1 MYLNTVN
8 FGNYLYL
15 FLNKLNFLE
24 RWLSG
29 LKRRFAKSLY
39 NLFYTVGS
47 NPTLSNK
54 TKSILY
60 MHNLEFNNY
69 LNLNNSFLYFEFLP
83 VLLFIAVAIVLAL
96 IIVSL
101 SYLLAI
107 QNPETEKL
115 SSYECGFEP
124 YEDARNIFDVKFYIV
139 AILFIIFDI
148 ETMFLLP
155 WSVSISQLDVLGFWS
170 MIDFIIELGV
180 GFIYIWYIG
189 ALEWE

>member
-1 MYLNTVN
+1 
-8 FGNYLYL
+8 
-15 FLNKLNFLE
+15 
-24 RWLSG
+24 
-29 LKRRFAKSLY
+29 
-39 NLFYTVGS
+39 
-47 NPTLSNK
+47 
-54 TKSILY
+54 

-155 WSVSISQLDVLGFWS
+155 WSVSLSQLNILGFWA

-180 GFIYIWYIG
+180 GFVYIWYIG
-189 ALEWE
+189 ALEWD